1 MTSNKLISAIKRK
14 ISFPISQQTF
24 TENEILD
31 FANEEMFISQ
41 VPDILKYHEEYFV
54 FTTDVQLVPNKT
66 KYAIPDR
73 AIGMR
78 LRDLFYTD
86 ANNNVY
92 EMTRINAADKAIFD
106 RNTGSDNS
114 LAAYY
119 LENNSIVLTPNN
131 IINPTGFLRFNF
143 FLRPNQLVLDER
155 ASIISGFRESIT
167 VTNASLVAGDT
178 VIINKYDDDVLIT
191 TQTFTAVA
199 AGATGNQFN
208 IGSNSTETASN
219 IVTVINTNGITTAS
233 ETAPASAQFNINF
246 TDRQS
251 NATSSSSTALF
262 VEPTIDLI
270 FTSIPTGVFV
280 NGSVVDILQT
290 KPGHKTYNY
299 DVTAQIVSGT
309 TMRFNESDIPGDVIV
324 GDYVCLANESI
335 IPQIPP
341 DLHNGLAE
349 RASARILAAIGDNEG
364 LTNANQ
370 KISQIETSE
379 GRLLDQRVDGSPIK
393 VVNRRSLLRSGKF
406 NTTGRS

>member
-54 FTTDVQLVPNKT
+54 FTTDVQLVSNKT

-92 EMTRINAADKAIFD
+92 EMTRINAADKAIFA
-106 RNTGSDNS
+106 RNTGSNNS

-208 IGSNSTETASN
+208 IGSNSIETASN

-290 KPGHKTYNY
+290 KPGHRTYNY
-299 DVTAQIVSGT
+299 DVTVQIVSGT

-370 KISQIETSE
+370 KISKIETSE